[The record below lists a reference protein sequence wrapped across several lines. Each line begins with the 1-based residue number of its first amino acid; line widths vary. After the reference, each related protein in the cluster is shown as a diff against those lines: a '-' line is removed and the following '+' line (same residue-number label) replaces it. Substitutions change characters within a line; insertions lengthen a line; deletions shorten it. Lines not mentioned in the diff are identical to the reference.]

1 MRAPAAYGLALL
13 ALAFPA
19 LAEPLAVPSGQTVTL
34 AEVLSDENPG
44 ALWVRFRFLAP
55 EIAREN
61 GKVAPDEA
69 AADMDWLCTNLVLPY
84 LIRHGL
90 SPARVVIS
98 LSDRAVPFGV
108 ADPTA
113 TQFFESYR
121 PVDGRCIWEEF

>member
-69 AADMDWLCTNLVLPY
+69 AAQSLVAEAVSGFE
-84 LIRHGL
+84 RHGQL
-90 SPARVVIS
+90 FAELLQAPA
-98 LSDRAVPFGV
+98 
-108 ADPTA
+108 
-113 TQFFESYR
+113 
-121 PVDGRCIWEEF
+121 

>member
-19 LAEPLAVPSGQTVTL
+19 LAAVPSGQTVTL